1 MDSTIINAIVQ
12 FISNVGFPIFAF
24 LAMYKMCNTTIAEN
38 TKVLQQLSDKLD
50 KE

>member
-1 MDSTIINAIVQ
+1 MDSTVINAIVQ

-24 LAMYKMCNTTIAEN
+24 LAMYKMCNTTISEN

-50 KE
+50 KK

>member
-1 MDSTIINAIVQ
+1 MDSTVINAIVQ

-38 TKVLQQLSDKLD
+38 TKELQQLSDKLD